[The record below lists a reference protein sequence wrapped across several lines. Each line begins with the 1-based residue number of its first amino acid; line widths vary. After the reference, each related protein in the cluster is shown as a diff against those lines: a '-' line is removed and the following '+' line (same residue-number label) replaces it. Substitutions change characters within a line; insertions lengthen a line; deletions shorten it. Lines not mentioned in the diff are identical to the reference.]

1 MLSKSFKQIELNVYW
16 RSGIAL
22 TLSIMLHLFFIG
34 GAEWQMPLPVDEPV
48 LISAE
53 LVKLPSVTPPPLTP
67 EAVAKPLP
75 AKPRI
80 KPRQAIDH
88 PQPIQP
94 QSVQPETTPAVPDAE
109 PVAEPT
115 HEHGP
120 VTDTETQPDT
130 TADNQAAPD
139 GAEDQSASVDMLP
152 APNYVS
158 IDYDVSRGGD
168 NSSIGTTHVSY
179 IAKGDGSYQLRSE
192 TAAKGLAS
200 LFFTSKLTQ
209 TSIGMVTKHG
219 LQPVHFA
226 YEFGSNAEKYQYAD
240 FDWEAG
246 RLTMHTSKGDK
257 TVFLPAGT
265 QDLLSFMYQY
275 MFTPPL
281 QQMVLSVTNGKKLSQ
296 YGYSFEGE
304 TTLSTKLGNLQTVHI
319 AKSSGEG
326 EEKTELWLAL
336 DYHYLPVKIRKT
348 EKDGKLYE
356 QIVTRLST
364 EK

>member
-22 TLSIMLHLFFIG
+22 TLSIMLHLLFIG
-34 GAEWQMPLPVDEPV
+34 GAEWPMPLPVDEPV

-53 LVKLPSVTPPPLTP
+53 LVQSPPLTP
-67 EAVAKPLP
+67 NAVAKPPP
-75 AKPRI
+75 ARPRI

-200 LFFTSKLTQ
+200 LFFPSKLVQ
-209 TSIGMVTKHG
+209 ISSGRVTEKG
-219 LQPVHFA
+219 LQPLSFS
-226 YEFGSNAEKYQYAD
+226 YEFGNNPDKYQHAD
-240 FDWEAG
+240 FDWSAG
-246 RLTMHTSKGDK
+246 QLTMHTSKGDK
-257 TVFLPAGT
+257 AVALPPGT

-275 MFTPPL
+275 MFFAPL
-281 QQMVLSVTNGKKLSQ
+281 ENLQLTVTNGKKLSQ
-296 YGYSFEGE
+296 YTFSFEGE
-304 TTLSTKLGNLQTVHI
+304 DTLYTEIGEVRTVHI
-319 AKSSGEG
+319 VKSSGEG
-326 EEKTELWLAL
+326 EEKTELWLAP
-336 DYHYLPVKIRKT
+336 DHHYLPIKISKR
-348 EKDGKLYE
+348 EKDGKQYE
-356 QIVTRLST
+356 QIVTRISV
-364 EK
+364 K